1 VSVLCLGEAIID
13 LFCER
18 PVTGLDEADSFVP
31 HCGGAVAN
39 AAVTAARCGAE
50 VSLAGGVGDDAWGDW
65 LEDRLR
71 SYGVG
76 LRWLARLPH
85 FPTPLAFVLVD
96 EAAEPDFIVY
106 GDGIE
111 AGVLSLEGTLEE
123 AVAAH
128 DALLFGSNTLIGER
142 ERALTLRARELALSA
157 GKPVLFDPNL
167 RMRRWRDPQ
176 EALRLTAEVV
186 AGATLLKVN
195 RTEAE
200 LLTGHAD
207 PAAAAGRLV
216 ELGARLVAVT
226 LGPQGA
232 LLRGAART
240 DAPGVPAAAIDT
252 TGAGDVVTGV
262 LAAALSDS
270 GFAPEAAAGALER
283 AVAAAAR
290 ATEGW
295 GAIDALPARIAVA

>member
-18 PVTGLDEADSFVP
+18 PVSSLAEADSFVP

-50 VSLAGGVGDDAWGDW
+50 VSLAGGVGDDEWGDW
-65 LEDRLR
+65 LAQRLD

-76 LRWLARLPH
+76 LRWFARMPG
-85 FPTPLAFVLVD
+85 FPTPLAFVLVN

-106 GDGIE
+106 GVGIE
-111 AGVLSLEGTLEE
+111 AGILSLEEHLEE

-128 DALLFGSNTLIGER
+128 DALLFGSNTLVGER
-142 ERALTLRARELALSA
+142 ERALTLRARELVLAA
-157 GKPVLFDPNL
+157 GKHVLFDPNL
-167 RMRRWRDPQ
+167 RMRRWRDKRQP
-176 EALRLTAEVV
+176 LDLTA
-186 AGATLLKVN
+186 AALADATLLKVN

-200 LLTGHAD
+200 LLTGLAD
-207 PAAAAGRLV
+207 PAAAAERLV
-216 ELGARLVAVT
+216 EMGSRLVAVT
-226 LGPQGA
+226 LGPDGA
-232 LLRGAART
+232 LLRGAAT
-240 DAPGVPAAAIDT
+240 ADAPGVRAAAVDT

-262 LAAALSDS
+262 LAAALSNS
-270 GFAPEAAAGALER
+270 GFSPAAAARALGP
-283 AVAAAAR
+283 AVEAAAR

-295 GAIDALPARIAVA
+295 GALDSLPERMATA